1 MRAPRKAKNER
12 SQEKRERDFIDLRG
26 MARHAVAEIHSPR
39 KRGGDSSRV
48 IVGAGEKTPDAA
60 NRNSHAEWESKQIA
74 SAAGNAQILLRG
86 LHSEQRADQRA
97 DNGFSAHEERRIPKV
112 PKGGRG
118 IFEPVKQFAADRRP
132 PPCRP
137 HYPPPVRIRDGLS
150 LAAPPLQ
157 IDAERNGV
165 RERLEEPMWMNTQR
179 TEVEVNREGHGVV
192 TACADKIP
200 LCPTHVHRGR
210 MAGRKVTPL
219 LRAEESG
226 DAACRRVR
234 LAFAAFVAGFERA
247 GVPVVVLRVGVAE
260 PAPTFFA

>member
-118 IFEPVKQFAADRRP
+118 IFEPVKQFAADRGSHR
-132 PPCRP
+132 CRRD
-137 HYPPPVRIRDGLS
+137 YPPPVGIRDGIS
-150 LAAPPLQ
+150 LAAPQLQ

-179 TEVEVNREGHGVV
+179 TEVQVNREGHGVV
-192 TACADKIP
+192 PACANEDP
-200 LCPTHVHRGR
+200 LRPAHVQLR
-210 MAGRKVTPL
+210 MA
-219 LRAEESG
+219 SG
-226 DAACRRVR
+226 
-234 LAFAAFVAGFERA
+234 
-247 GVPVVVLRVGVAE
+247 
-260 PAPTFFA
+260 